1 MYSCYYCWT
10 KISDLWY
17 KLILPCSPHQSASVR
32 YRVADT
38 AIDENPSSPIESIEN
53 TSRHGDNISRLVRPV
68 AKRATSDDMSAFARE
83 LKVGPNSSEDS
94 DNDDSSLQVLHSDS
108 NIISYDSD
116 RSTSSLQVL
125 HSDSNIK
132 SYDSDRTAL
141 SSSKP
146 KGRQTFNSTV
156 LRPKERSLT
165 GVQKKGETCST
176 SVPKSEH
183 KTT

>member
-1 MYSCYYCWT
+1 MNDS
-10 KISDLWY
+10 
-17 KLILPCSPHQSASVR
+17 
-32 YRVADT
+32 
-38 AIDENPSSPIESIEN
+38 ENGE
-53 TSRHGDNISRLVRPV
+53 DISRLVRPV
-68 AKRATSDDMSAFARE
+68 AKRASSDAKEIEST
-83 LKVGPNSSEDS
+83 VGPDSSEDS
-94 DNDDSSLQVLHSDS
+94 DSDNSSLQVIHSDS
-108 NIISYDSD
+108 LN
-116 RSTSSLQVL
+116 
-125 HSDSNIK
+125 SNIK